1 MKYIGIHKLFTLTDL
16 FVLLFVTMY
25 LSDCFREDT
34 LVTNIYL
41 MDVLLMLFFYGVVRI
56 FYSYW
61 PQISYYL
68 LLSAVVIFFAKE
80 TFLGVIQF
88 LGYSKSVHV
97 LGLITGSF
105 DNPGPYGGFLAICIS
120 VLVAY
125 CAKNKFSGNP
135 KTIFDRIMK
144 WIATS
149 LVFVSIVL
157 LPSTQSRAALL
168 SLGCSIIALILS
180 IEKYRMFL
188 KKNLVWFILFVL
200 FVGIGAYQLKK
211 PSADG
216 RMFIN
221 RVSLTIMK
229 ENGLKG
235 VGLGNYTRAYSE
247 YQASFFRERMQEG
260 KDDLDWTAVNEHDR
274 LTADCPDNAF
284 NEYFQIGV
292 EAGPIAMLLFIVLI
306 LYAII
311 VSYKQGT
318 IWCYG
323 MIAFAVFA
331 MFSYPLHIIQFQILF
346 PIILAACASSGK
358 STTLTGKLIMTAF
371 IIVLSV
377 ILIGKIP
384 EMKRHKQA
392 EYAWKKAERWHTM
405 EYYEYVVE
413 DCTPL
418 LEDMKYDYRFLFAYG
433 QSLNKTG
440 KYEKSD
446 SILMLGAKISSDPMF
461 WNVMGNNSLALGKYR
476 EAEECYKHAF
486 YLAPNRLYPLT
497 LLAKLYHDEG
507 DTIRFLDM
515 AKKVESFIP
524 KVESVNTERLRSEIA
539 EIKADY

>member
-1 MKYIGIHKLFTLTDL
+1 
-16 FVLLFVTMY
+16 
-25 LSDCFREDT
+25 
-34 LVTNIYL
+34 
-41 MDVLLMLFFYGVVRI
+41 MLFR
-56 FYSYW
+56 S
-61 PQISYYL
+61 
-68 LLSAVVIFFAKE
+68 
-80 TFLGVIQF
+80 
-88 LGYSKSVHV
+88 
-97 LGLITGSF
+97 
-105 DNPGPYGGFLAICIS
+105 
-120 VLVAY
+120 
-125 CAKNKFSGNP
+125 
-135 KTIFDRIMK
+135 
-144 WIATS
+144 
-149 LVFVSIVL
+149 
-157 LPSTQSRAALL
+157 
-168 SLGCSIIALILS
+168 
-180 IEKYRMFL
+180 
-188 KKNLVWFILFVL
+188 
-200 FVGIGAYQLKK
+200 
-211 PSADG
+211 
-216 RMFIN
+216 
-221 RVSLTIMK
+221 
-229 ENGLKG
+229 
-235 VGLGNYTRAYSE
+235 
-247 YQASFFRERMQEG
+247 
-260 KDDLDWTAVNEHDR
+260 
-274 LTADCPDNAF
+274 
-284 NEYFQIGV
+284 GV

-377 ILIGKIP
+377 VLIGKIP